1 MVFTKT
7 RIMEKEKPKFD
18 FESFKQEALAGLYA
32 GQSLNGEKGVFGPLI
47 KHLLESALEGEL
59 QHHLESEQQEGRSN
73 RRNGKTSKKVK
84 SSAGLLEVEGTRDR
98 AGTFQ
103 PELLPKRQVV
113 MSDDLESKII
123 GMYSRGMSL
132 GDIQDQIEEMYGFK
146 LSKAKLSSI
155 TDAVLPTLEAWRK
168 RPLESVYAIIWLDAM
183 FYKVR
188 HEGKVVTRA
197 MYSVLGL
204 SFQGNKEVLGIYIM
218 ESEGARQWLNVL
230 GDLKERGV
238 EDILIACVDGLNGFP
253 KAIGEL
259 YPKTNVQLCVVHQIR
274 NSARFV
280 PDKHLKAFMKDLK
293 MVYQAPGRE
302 LAEQALLELEQG
314 WGQRYPQAVKPWME
328 HWEQLSTYFEHPPEI
343 RKVMYTTNTIEAY
356 HRQIRKIT
364 KTKGAFASDNALLK
378 LAFLAIM
385 DMEKAWK
392 RRAFN
397 WKSILSQFMMI
408 YEDRIPMQVLD

>member
-1 MVFTKT
+1 
-7 RIMEKEKPKFD
+7 MEKEKPKFD

-59 QHHLESEQQEGRSN
+59 KHHLESEQQEGRSN

-280 PDKHLKAFMKDLK
+280 PDKHIKAFMKDLK

>member
-1 MVFTKT
+1 
-7 RIMEKEKPKFD
+7 MEKDEPKFD
-18 FESFKQEALAGLYA
+18 FESFKQQAIEGLYA
-32 GQSLNGEKGVFGPLI
+32 GQKLSGDNGVFAPLI

-59 QHHLESEQQEGRSN
+59 NHHLKEERQEGRSN
-73 RRNGKTSKKVK
+73 RRNGKTSKSVK
-84 SSAGLLEVEGTRDR
+84 SSAGILEVESSRDR
-98 AGTFQ
+98 SGTFE

-132 GDIQDQIEEMYGFK
+132 GDIQAQIEDMYGFS

-155 TDAVLPTLEAWRK
+155 TDAVLPRLEAWRK
-168 RPLESVYAIIWLDAM
+168 RPLESVYATIWMDAM

-188 HEGKVVTRA
+188 HDGKVVTRA

-204 SFQGNKEVLGIYIM
+204 SFHGNKEVLGLYIM
-218 ESEGARQWLNVL
+218 ESEGARHWLNVL

-238 EDILIACVDGLNGFP
+238 EDILIACVDGLTGFP
-253 KAIGEL
+253 KAIAEL
-259 YPKTNVQLCVVHQIR
+259 YPKTSVQLCVVHQIR

-280 PDKHLKAFMKDLK
+280 PDKHIKAFMKDLK
-293 MVYQAPGRE
+293 KVYQAPGRE
-302 LAEQALLELEQG
+302 LAEQALLELEQI
-314 WGQRYPQAVKPWME
+314 WGQRYPQAIKPWME
-328 HWEQLSTYFEHPPEI
+328 HWEQLSTYFEYPPEI
-343 RKVMYTTNTIEAY
+343 RKVMYTTNTIGAY

-385 DMEKAWK
+385 EMEKTWK
-392 RRAFN
+392 KRSFS
-397 WKSILSQFMMI
+397 WKSILNQFMMM
-408 YEDRIPMQVLD
+408 YGDRIPKQVLD

>member
-1 MVFTKT
+1 
-7 RIMEKEKPKFD
+7 MEKEKPKFD
-18 FESFKQEALAGLYA
+18 YESFKQEALAGLYA

-59 QHHLESEQQEGRSN
+59 KHHLESEQQEGRSN

-280 PDKHLKAFMKDLK
+280 PDKHIKAFMKDLK

>member
-1 MVFTKT
+1 
-7 RIMEKEKPKFD
+7 MEKDEPKFD
-18 FESFKQEALAGLYA
+18 FESFKQQAIEGLYA
-32 GQSLNGEKGVFGPLI
+32 GQKMSGDKGVFAPLI
-47 KHLLESALEGEL
+47 KHLLESALDGEL
-59 QHHLESEQQEGRSN
+59 NHHLKEERQEGRSN
-73 RRNGKTSKKVK
+73 RRNGKTIKSVK
-84 SSAGLLEVEGTRDR
+84 SSAGILEVESSRDR
-98 AGTFQ
+98 SGTFE

-132 GDIQDQIEEMYGFK
+132 GDIQAQIEDMYGFS

-155 TDAVLPTLEAWRK
+155 TDAVLPRLEAWRK
-168 RPLESVYAIIWLDAM
+168 RPLESVYATIWMDAM

-188 HEGKVVTRA
+188 HDGKVVTRA

-204 SFQGNKEVLGIYIM
+204 SFHGNKEVLGLYIM
-218 ESEGARQWLNVL
+218 ESEGARHWLNVL

-238 EDILIACVDGLNGFP
+238 EDILIACVDGLTGFP
-253 KAIGEL
+253 KAIAEL
-259 YPKTNVQLCVVHQIR
+259 YPKTSVQLCVVHQIR

-280 PDKHLKAFMKDLK
+280 PDKHIKAFMKDLK
-293 MVYQAPGRE
+293 KVYQAPGRE
-302 LAEQALLELEQG
+302 LAEQALLELEQI
-314 WGQRYPQAVKPWME
+314 WGQRYPQAIKPWIE
-328 HWEQLSTYFEHPPEI
+328 HWEQLSTYFEYPPEI

-385 DMEKAWK
+385 EMEKTWK
-392 RRAFN
+392 KRSFS
-397 WKSILSQFMMI
+397 WKSILNQFMMM
-408 YEDRIPMQVLD
+408 YEDRIPKQVLD

>member
-18 FESFKQEALAGLYA
+18 YESFKQEALAGLYA

-59 QHHLESEQQEGRSN
+59 KHHLESEQQEGRSN

-280 PDKHLKAFMKDLK
+280 PDKHIKAFMKDLK

>member
-59 QHHLESEQQEGRSN
+59 KHHLESEQQEGRSN

-132 GDIQDQIEEMYGFK
+132 GDIQDQVEEMYGFK

-280 PDKHLKAFMKDLK
+280 PDKHIKAFMKDLK

>member
-1 MVFTKT
+1 
-7 RIMEKEKPKFD
+7 MEKEKPKFD

-59 QHHLESEQQEGRSN
+59 KHHLEAEQQEGRSN

-280 PDKHLKAFMKDLK
+280 PDKHIKAFMKDLK

>member
-1 MVFTKT
+1 
-7 RIMEKEKPKFD
+7 
-18 FESFKQEALAGLYA
+18 
-32 GQSLNGEKGVFGPLI
+32 
-47 KHLLESALEGEL
+47 
-59 QHHLESEQQEGRSN
+59 
-73 RRNGKTSKKVK
+73 
-84 SSAGLLEVEGTRDR
+84 
-98 AGTFQ
+98 
-103 PELLPKRQVV
+103 
-113 MSDDLESKII
+113 
-123 GMYSRGMSL
+123 
-132 GDIQDQIEEMYGFK
+132 
-146 LSKAKLSSI
+146 
-155 TDAVLPTLEAWRK
+155 
-168 RPLESVYAIIWLDAM
+168 VYAIIWLDAM

-280 PDKHLKAFMKDLK
+280 PDKHIKAFMKDLK

>member
-1 MVFTKT
+1 M
-7 RIMEKEKPKFD
+7 
-18 FESFKQEALAGLYA
+18 
-32 GQSLNGEKGVFGPLI
+32 
-47 KHLLESALEGEL
+47 
-59 QHHLESEQQEGRSN
+59 
-73 RRNGKTSKKVK
+73 
-84 SSAGLLEVEGTRDR
+84 
-98 AGTFQ
+98 
-103 PELLPKRQVV
+103 
-113 MSDDLESKII
+113 
-123 GMYSRGMSL
+123 
-132 GDIQDQIEEMYGFK
+132 
-146 LSKAKLSSI
+146 
-155 TDAVLPTLEAWRK
+155 
-168 RPLESVYAIIWLDAM
+168 
-183 FYKVR
+183 
-188 HEGKVVTRA
+188 TRA

-280 PDKHLKAFMKDLK
+280 PDKHIKAFMKELK

-302 LAEQALLELEQG
+302 LAEQALLELEQV

>member
-59 QHHLESEQQEGRSN
+59 KHHLESEQQEGRSN

-132 GDIQDQIEEMYGFK
+132 GDIQDQVEEMYGFK

-280 PDKHLKAFMKDLK
+280 PDKHIKAFMKDLK

-314 WGQRYPQAVKPWME
+314 WGQRYPQSVKPWME

>member
-1 MVFTKT
+1 
-7 RIMEKEKPKFD
+7 MEKEKPKFD

-59 QHHLESEQQEGRSN
+59 KHHLESEQQEGRSN

-132 GDIQDQIEEMYGFK
+132 GDIQDQVEEMYGFK

-280 PDKHLKAFMKDLK
+280 PDKHIKAFMKDLK

>member
-1 MVFTKT
+1 
-7 RIMEKEKPKFD
+7 MEKEKEGFD
-18 FESFKQEALAGLYA
+18 FERFKQEAISGLYA
-32 GQSLNGEKGVFGPLI
+32 GQKLHGDKGVFGPLI

-59 QHHLESEQQEGRSN
+59 SHHLEEEKAAGLTN
-73 RRNGKTSKKVK
+73 RRNGKSRKKIK
-84 SSAGLLEVEGTRDR
+84 SSAGELEVETGRDR
-98 AGTFQ
+98 LGSFQ

-132 GDIQDQIEEMYGFK
+132 GDIQDQIEELYGFR
-146 LSKAKLSSI
+146 LSKAKLSTI

-168 RPLESVYAIIWLDAM
+168 RPLESVYAVIWLDAM

-188 HEGKVVTRA
+188 HDGKVVTRA

-204 SFQGNKEVLGIYIM
+204 SFQGHKEVLGIYIL
-218 ESEGARQWLNVL
+218 ESEGARHWLSVL

-238 EDILIACVDGLNGFP
+238 EDVLIACVDGLTGFP

-259 YPKTNVQLCVVHQIR
+259 FPKTLVQLCVVHQIR
-274 NSARFV
+274 NSVRFV

-293 MVYQAPGRE
+293 EVYQAPGRE
-302 LAEQALLELEQG
+302 GAEQALLELEQA
-314 WGQRYPQAVKPWME
+314 WGTRYPQAVKPWLE
-328 HWEQLSTYFEHPPEI
+328 HWEQLSAYFEHPPEI
-343 RKVMYTTNTIEAY
+343 RRVMYTTNTIEAY

-385 DMEKAWK
+385 DMEKTWK
-392 RRAFN
+392 KRAFN
-397 WKSILSQFMMI
+397 WKGILSQFMMI
-408 YEDRIPMQVLD
+408 YEDRIPLQVLE

>member
-1 MVFTKT
+1 
-7 RIMEKEKPKFD
+7 MEKEKPKFD

-59 QHHLESEQQEGRSN
+59 KHHLESEQQEGRSN

-280 PDKHLKAFMKDLK
+280 PDKHIKAFMKDLK

-328 HWEQLSTYFEHPPEI
+328 HWEQSSTYFEHPPEI

>member
-59 QHHLESEQQEGRSN
+59 KHHLESEQQEGRSN

-280 PDKHLKAFMKDLK
+280 PDKHIKAFMKDLK

-408 YEDRIPMQVLD
+408 YEDRIPIQVLD